1 MRTIT
6 ARERLCIASN
16 IYHSI
21 DVCKDV
27 WLRKSVGCS
36 LLWKNF
42 CLWFKKGQR
51 QTEVLNEMINVTQM
65 LPVSSLCC
73 FLSMSPLS
81 TVCVSGLKE
90 EGLTASWPEKK
101 VQMTYLICGIFERKL
116 LSNVAKSCWRAESAS
131 QSDFPQC
138 EKQDRHKYILFS
150 PPHFPFFLC
159 VGEKHL
165 KCGVTGYCAARHLF
179 TLSPSFSAS
188 QCILL

>member
-1 MRTIT
+1 M
-6 ARERLCIASN
+6 
-16 IYHSI
+16 
-21 DVCKDV
+21 
-27 WLRKSVGCS
+27 
-36 LLWKNF
+36 
-42 CLWFKKGQR
+42 
-51 QTEVLNEMINVTQM
+51 LNEIINVTQM
-65 LPVSSLCC
+65 LPVSSPCC
-73 FLSMSPLS
+73 FLSMSPLL

-90 EGLTASWPEKK
+90 EGLTVCWPEKT

-116 LSNVAKSCWRAESAS
+116 SLAKSRWRAESAL
-131 QSDFPQC
+131 QSDFPQR

-165 KCGVTGYCAARHLF
+165 KCGVTGYCAAHHPF